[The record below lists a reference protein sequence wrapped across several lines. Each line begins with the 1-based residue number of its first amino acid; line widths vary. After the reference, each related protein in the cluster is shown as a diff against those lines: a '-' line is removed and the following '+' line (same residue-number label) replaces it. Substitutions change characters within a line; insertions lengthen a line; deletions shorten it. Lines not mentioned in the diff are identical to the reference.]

1 MSKDVVKAALE
12 AAEYWPTDM
21 DEDRRR
27 ADYLFWFRLPHTDEL
42 FDTLSTFAEQHVEG
56 VVPPLELRLNMAN
69 ARLSATSSDTVLTGK
84 MALSVYLL
92 DVRTEA
98 GSILLKTRS
107 CSHGRAVIA
116 AGQDE
121 RIKTAQAT
129 TGN

>member
-1 MSKDVVKAALE
+1 V
-12 AAEYWPTDM
+12 T
-21 DEDRRR
+21 
-27 ADYLFWFRLPHTDEL
+27 
-42 FDTLSTFAEQHVEG
+42 
-56 VVPPLELRLNMAN
+56 PLELRLNMAN

-107 CSHGRAVIA
+107 CSHGRGVIA